1 MGVVPALPSPV
12 RRMDGHLLGPPLPGL
27 AALWQAGGRRG
38 VTAAVCVVLPLVV
51 GTLLDRPQ
59 LGAAGALGAL
69 TAIYGH
75 ALPYRRRGPVVAGI
89 GAALTVAAGLGAL
102 TGAHPVA
109 LSFVSGGL
117 AAAAAVATRVW
128 RIGPPGPLGIMLVSG
143 GASALGTEPSEVGGV
158 MLAAAG
164 GAALSWCGC
173 MLPWL
178 WDPTGP
184 ERRAV
189 QAADRAVAAVE
200 QHGLGSTRP
209 GAVATAVR
217 VAAVALAD
225 GSRRDHASLRTR
237 LRDVEQRFLRALPAE
252 GSTAPA
258 PVPGPGRDATGWW
271 HLTAVQTAVQLGCAA
286 TAAGLV
292 ATALGL
298 DSPYWAATTAV
309 AVQLGT
315 GARST
320 RARAAHRAVGTAVG
334 VLIAGAII
342 AADLPVGVEIALV
355 GLLQL
360 VVELLV
366 AHKYGLAVA
375 FITPLV
381 LTLVHLG
388 APTQSAGDLIAER
401 LAETGVGIA
410 VALAAGLTLF
420 HRAGSRRLPGAVTAA
435 AEAAVAATRDPAGDR
450 RLHDALVVLTE
461 VATAVRGELFPSA
474 ASTAWL
480 QRARWVADLGWALL
494 GARARG
500 DDELVATLGR
510 RIAQDLAPPAH

>member
-1 MGVVPALPSPV
+1 
-12 RRMDGHLLGPPLPGL
+12 
-27 AALWQAGGRRG
+27 
-38 VTAAVCVVLPLVV
+38 
-51 GTLLDRPQ
+51 
-59 LGAAGALGAL
+59 
-69 TAIYGH
+69 
-75 ALPYRRRGPVVAGI
+75 
-89 GAALTVAAGLGAL
+89 
-102 TGAHPVA
+102 
-109 LSFVSGGL
+109 
-117 AAAAAVATRVW
+117 
-128 RIGPPGPLGIMLVSG
+128 
-143 GASALGTEPSEVGGV
+143 
-158 MLAAAG
+158 
-164 GAALSWCGC
+164 
-173 MLPWL
+173 
-178 WDPTGP
+178 
-184 ERRAV
+184 
-189 QAADRAVAAVE
+189 
-200 QHGLGSTRP
+200 
-209 GAVATAVR
+209 
-217 VAAVALAD
+217 
-225 GSRRDHASLRTR
+225 
-237 LRDVEQRFLRALPAE
+237 
-252 GSTAPA
+252 
-258 PVPGPGRDATGWW
+258 
-271 HLTAVQTAVQLGCAA
+271 VQLGCAA

-450 RLHDALVVLTE
+450 RLHDTLVLLTE